1 MSKKEDPKVSRVS
14 RLLRKLHREKLP
26 AMLVTDPV
34 NVSYLSGFTGDDS
47 WLLVGHGRPCLLT
60 DFRYTEQAEREC
72 PGVEL
77 VIRKKSMIEALVA
90 AARKLRL
97 RSLGFD
103 PEAVS
108 VALKGRLEKGLGR
121 RVRLGE
127 AAGLIR
133 DLRIVKDETELRAI
147 RGAIR
152 AAETAFGELRK
163 RIELGMTEVRIAAE
177 LEHLMRLAGAEEPA
191 FRTICAID
199 AAAAMP
205 HARPGTRRLKSGSV
219 LLVDFGARVRG
230 YVSDLTRV
238 LFAGR
243 IRPRVRSVY
252 AIVQEAQA
260 AAIAAA
266 RPAAP
271 LREIHAA
278 ARGPI
283 DDAGFG
289 DNFQH
294 GTGHGIGREV
304 HEPPNFAQQS
314 KGRLGAG
321 MVVTVEPGIYLRGQF
336 GIRIEDDVLI
346 TPAGPVVLTH
356 VEKDPEAMVL

>member
-1 MSKKEDPKVSRVS
+1 MSKKKDPTLSRVS

-26 AMLVTDPV
+26 AMIVTDPV

-47 WLLVGHGRPCLLT
+47 WLLVGQGKPCLLT

-72 PGVEL
+72 PGVEF
-77 VIRKKSMIEALVA
+77 VIRKRSMIEALTA
-90 AARKLRL
+90 AARRRGL

-108 VALKGRLEKGLGR
+108 VALRGRLEKGLGR

-127 AAGLIR
+127 ASGFIR

-147 RGAIR
+147 RGAVR
-152 AAETAFGELRK
+152 VAEAAFTELRK

-177 LEHLMRLAGAEEPA
+177 LDHLMRLAGAEAPA
-191 FRTICAID
+191 FPTICAID

-205 HARPGTRRLKSGSV
+205 HARPGMRRLKNGSV
-219 LLVDFGARVRG
+219 LLIDFGARVRG
-230 YVSDLTRV
+230 YVCDLTRV
-238 LFAGR
+238 LFVGK
-243 IRPRVRSVY
+243 IRPYVRSVY
-252 AIVQEAQA
+252 AIVHEAQA

-271 LREIHAA
+271 LSKVHAA
-278 ARGPI
+278 ARKGI
-283 DDAGFG
+283 EEAGFG

-304 HEPPNFAQQS
+304 HEPPSMSHAV
-314 KGRLGAG
+314 KGHLASG

-346 TPAGPVVLTH
+346 TPAGPVVLTRL
-356 VEKDPEAMVL
+356 EKDPEAMVL

>member
-1 MSKKEDPKVSRVS
+1 MAEKSSPTASRIS
-14 RLLRKLHREKLP
+14 RLLRKLHGEKLP
-26 AMLVTDPV
+26 AMIVTDPV

-47 WLLVGHGRPCLLT
+47 WLLVGCGRPCLLT

-72 PGVEL
+72 PDVEL
-77 VIRKKSMIEALVA
+77 VTRKKSMVEALVA
-90 AARKLRL
+90 VVRRRGV

-108 VALKGRLEKGLGR
+108 VGLKARLEKGLGR

-127 AAGLIR
+127 AAGLVR
-133 DLRIVKDETELRAI
+133 DLRIRKDETELRAI
-147 RGAIR
+147 RAAVRVAGA
-152 AAETAFGELRK
+152 AFGQLRK
-163 RIELGMTEVRIAAE
+163 RIDIGMTETRIAAE
-177 LEHLMRLAGAEEPA
+177 LEYQMRLAGAEAAGFP
-191 FRTICAID
+191 TICAID

-205 HARPGTRRLKSGSV
+205 HAKPGSRRLKMGCV
-219 LLVDFGARVRG
+219 LLIDFGARVGG

-238 LFAGR
+238 LFIGR

-252 AIVQEAQA
+252 TVVQEAQA

-271 LREIHAA
+271 LREVHAA

-289 DNFQH
+289 EKFQH

-304 HEPPNFAQQS
+304 HEAPSFAQES
-314 KGRLGAG
+314 KGRLAPG

-346 TPAGPVVLTH
+346 TEAGPVVLSQL
-356 VEKDPEAMVL
+356 EKDPEAMVL

>member
-1 MSKKEDPKVSRVS
+1 
-14 RLLRKLHREKLP
+14 
-26 AMLVTDPV
+26 
-34 NVSYLSGFTGDDS
+34 
-47 WLLVGHGRPCLLT
+47 
-60 DFRYTEQAEREC
+60 
-72 PGVEL
+72 
-77 VIRKKSMIEALVA
+77 
-90 AARKLRL
+90 
-97 RSLGFD
+97 
-103 PEAVS
+103 
-108 VALKGRLEKGLGR
+108 
-121 RVRLGE
+121 
-127 AAGLIR
+127 
-133 DLRIVKDETELRAI
+133 
-147 RGAIR
+147 
-152 AAETAFGELRK
+152 
-163 RIELGMTEVRIAAE
+163 
-177 LEHLMRLAGAEEPA
+177 
-191 FRTICAID
+191 
-199 AAAAMP
+199 
-205 HARPGTRRLKSGSV
+205 
-219 LLVDFGARVRG
+219 
-230 YVSDLTRV
+230 LTRV

>member
-1 MSKKEDPKVSRVS
+1 MSEKNSPAASRIS
-14 RLLRKLHREKLP
+14 RLLRKVHREKLP

-60 DFRYTEQAEREC
+60 DFRYAEQAEREC

-77 VIRKKSMIEALVA
+77 VIRKKSMIQALTA
-90 AARKLRL
+90 AVRRRGL

-108 VALKGRLEKGLGR
+108 VGLKSRLEKGLGR

-127 AAGLIR
+127 ATGLIR
-133 DLRIVKDETELRAI
+133 DLRIRKDETELRAI
-147 RGAIR
+147 R
-152 AAETAFGELRK
+152 AAVRVAEAAFGELRK

-177 LEHLMRLAGAEEPA
+177 LEHQMRLAGAEAASFP
-191 FRTICAID
+191 TICAIN

-205 HARPGTRRLKSGSV
+205 HARPGGRRLKSGSV
-219 LLVDFGARVRG
+219 LLIDFGARVSG
-230 YVSDLTRV
+230 YVCDLTRV
-238 LFAGR
+238 LFVGR
-243 IRPRVRSVY
+243 IRPQVRSVY
-252 AIVQEAQA
+252 AVVQEAQA

-271 LREIHAA
+271 LREVHAA

-283 DDAGFG
+283 GDAGFG

-304 HEPPNFAQQS
+304 HEPPNFAQEA
-314 KGRLGAG
+314 KGRLAPG

-346 TPAGPVVLTH
+346 TDAGPVVLSRL
-356 VEKDPEAMVL
+356 EKDPEAMVL

>member
-1 MSKKEDPKVSRVS
+1 
-14 RLLRKLHREKLP
+14 
-26 AMLVTDPV
+26 
-34 NVSYLSGFTGDDS
+34 
-47 WLLVGHGRPCLLT
+47 
-60 DFRYTEQAEREC
+60 
-72 PGVEL
+72 VEL

-90 AARKLRL
+90 AARKRRL

-121 RVRLGE
+121 CVRLGE

-177 LEHLMRLAGAEEPA
+177 LDHLMRLAGAEGPA
-191 FRTICAID
+191 FPTICAID

-205 HARPGTRRLKSGSV
+205 HARPGTHRLKSGSV
-219 LLVDFGARVRG
+219 LLIDFGARVRG

-243 IRPRVRSVY
+243 IRPYVRSVY
-252 AIVQEAQA
+252 AVVHEAQA

-271 LREIHAA
+271 LREVHAA

-304 HEPPNFAQQS
+304 HEPPNLAQQS

-321 MVVTVEPGIYLRGQF
+321 MVVTVEPGIYLRDEF

-346 TPAGPVVLTH
+346 TPAGPVVLTR

>member
-1 MSKKEDPKVSRVS
+1 MKKEISPAASRIS
-14 RLLRKLHREKLP
+14 RLVRKIHRAKL
-26 AMLVTDPV
+26 ASMLVTDPV

-47 WLLVGHGRPCLLT
+47 WLVVGQGRPCLLT
-60 DFRYTEQAEREC
+60 DFRYAEQAEREC

-90 AARKLRL
+90 TARKRRL

-108 VALKGRLEKGLGR
+108 VALRGRLAKALGR

-127 AAGLIR
+127 AAGFIR

-147 RGAIR
+147 RAAIR
-152 AAETAFGELRK
+152 CAETSFRELRT
-163 RIELGMTEVRIAAE
+163 RIRLGMTETQIAVE
-177 LEHLMRLAGAEEPA
+177 LEHLMRLGGAEAAA
-191 FRTICAID
+191 FPTICAIN
-199 AAAAMP
+199 AAAARP
-205 HARPGTRRLKSGSV
+205 HARPGATRLKNGSV
-219 LLVDFGARVRG
+219 LLIDFGARVGG

-238 LFAGR
+238 LFVGK

-271 LREIHAA
+271 LKEVHAA

-289 DNFQH
+289 NNFQH

-304 HEPPNFAQQS
+304 HEAPNFAQQS
-314 KGRLGAG
+314 KGQLGAG

-346 TPAGPVVLTH
+346 TPDGPVVLSQL
-356 VEKDPEAMVL
+356 EKDPEAMVL